1 MDDLKIPNH
10 YIAINDE
17 GVEQIVYYDTK
28 YINTNTNQFMYYGY
42 YGVYGY
48 HEVYTNIENIRKL
61 TKKEQ
66 AYLNKNEFWKL
77 PQHFYQSMPEF

>member
-10 YIAINDE
+10 YIAINKE
-17 GVEQIVYYDTK
+17 GKEQIVYYDSK
-28 YINTNTNQFMYYGY
+28 YINTNTNQILYNGY

-66 AYLNKNEFWKL
+66 AYLNKNEFWNL
-77 PQHFYQSMPEF
+77 PQHFYQSVPEF